1 MLRKDYTSGDRQWN
15 IDVCTQDY
23 LWNNRYKIF
32 VIKCELTINVPS
44 RMLMA
49 DIITCKNKTI
59 KRGKAYKLKV
69 QKL

>member
-1 MLRKDYTSGDRQWN
+1 MLLKGYTSGDRQWN

-32 VIKCELTINVPS
+32 VIKCELTINFTS
-44 RMLMA
+44 RMLET
-49 DIITCKNKTI
+49 DIITCKKN
-59 KRGKAYKLKV
+59 RGKAYKPKV

>member
-1 MLRKDYTSGDRQWN
+1 MLRKGYTSGDRQWN

-32 VIKCELTINVPS
+32 VIKCELTINVTS
-44 RMLMA
+44 RMVET
-49 DIITCKNKTI
+49 DIITCKKKN
-59 KRGKAYKLKV
+59 RGKAYKPKV